1 MITLLLLSKESHHLL
16 DSFSLFRKIPLKN
29 YSKIEGLDLELPC
42 LTEQKNVMCVWLKNG
57 TVITPTSK
65 YQFASSSN
73 SGDCSLTIQNLSFP
87 KDNIRWECQVPSLSD
102 QVTESWP
109 STEIIV
115 LVKPTEP
122 YIKYDNLSDSI
133 VADQL
138 SHLQCQTSNGNP
150 LPTIEWFLNDIN
162 ISQYS
167 KTMMIDRETRTI
179 TSTLNF
185 VFKKTDNG
193 SKLTCRN
200 VHQTGQ
206 QNALQTLNVQYK
218 PFVSVKHKMYTIYE
232 GNDLEIDCHVEAN
245 PEARIFWKPTGKI
258 DESKYR
264 VRNNKLLLQNIS
276 RVLNEKIFQCS
287 AVNDIDPPQLININY
302 PRKNITVGDD
312 IQFECNFAGNP
323 EPKIRWSFTDA
334 ITKNLHHLKSSDEN
348 PRILVIKNA
357 TYMNEGCCFDEFLES
372 KYKPFLYLSGDY
384 YCHGINYNSILNKE
398 ITVPSSKFA
407 INVVGK
413 PLFLN
418 EHKTVIGYRGL
429 DTKLEQSFCSDPHP
443 DKVYWI
449 YGSNRMD
456 VEPMIA
462 NVNEDPL
469 INQYME
475 GFHIKTGKLLKIDSS
490 SPNPT
495 CFRVALIISNTD
507 NEDIRDYVLVVHNK
521 FGKNE
526 GTVSLIVNYPLSVAA
541 VIAFALIILVIIVAI
556 TIGIV
561 LLRRRSNS
569 ERLDPELEEKS
580 EVQGCDNY

>member
-1 MITLLLLSKESHHLL
+1 
-16 DSFSLFRKIPLKN
+16 
-29 YSKIEGLDLELPC
+29 
-42 LTEQKNVMCVWLKNG
+42 MCVWLKNG

-287 AVNDIDPPQLININY
+287 AVNDIGASETESVKINVLYPPQLININY

-357 TYMNEGCCFDEFLES
+357 TYMNE
-372 KYKPFLYLSGDY
+372 GDY

-580 EVQGCDNY
+580 EVQVPNNDSFDILQKTKNGH